1 MLPATLI
8 VSLLAGCIAIDDGE
22 SDSGRT
28 IEEAAWIGA
37 GVDAPTFDLVGG
49 ELRVGADT
57 VLPVHENED
66 NWLGFADRAAQIAW
80 RTHPARFD
88 VMEVTVLHDGAE
100 VVTVEFSPDEMEA
113 LFGPRPDGL
122 DDGVPRAEVAANA
135 GGELADVTDGVEP
148 VVGPVTREVLA
159 PIVARTFDEF
169 LGFDEVELSD
179 DEPAECLG
187 GFTGNEP
194 TGEFRAGTGASVTVD
209 GYARAL
215 LPGIAEYWR
224 GLGLDVSTTVLDD
237 GLNSVSARMSELG
250 FVLASAG
257 LRSSTLGVRDVTR
270 CLAPE

>member
-22 SDSGRT
+22 SDSGPT

-66 NWLGFADRAAQIAW
+66 NWLGFADRAARNRLA
-80 RTHPARFD
+80 HPSGAFRRD
-88 VMEVTVLHDGAE
+88 GGHRAPRRCRGGDRRVL
-100 VVTVEFSPDEMEA
+100 PDEMEA

-159 PIVARTFDEF
+159 PI
-169 LGFDEVELSD
+169 
-179 DEPAECLG
+179 
-187 GFTGNEP
+187 
-194 TGEFRAGTGASVTVD
+194 
-209 GYARAL
+209 
-215 LPGIAEYWR
+215 R
-224 GLGLDVSTTVLDD
+224 G
-237 GLNSVSARMSELG
+237 
-250 FVLASAG
+250 
-257 LRSSTLGVRDVTR
+257 
-270 CLAPE
+270 